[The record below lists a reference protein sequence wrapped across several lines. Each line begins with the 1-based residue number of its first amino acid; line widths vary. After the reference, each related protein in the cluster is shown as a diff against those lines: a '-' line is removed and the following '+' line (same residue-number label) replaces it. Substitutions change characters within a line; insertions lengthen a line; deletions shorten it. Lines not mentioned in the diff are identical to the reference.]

1 MVEPAGGDGFDVIV
15 DPNNANRMVGE
26 YTEGAMYS
34 STDGGHSFT
43 NLISPSCFAQSLFT
57 TKVRNTCDP
66 GARFVTPFATDQTN
80 INSWVFGGQY
90 VWTSQVGWKT
100 KCGPKGCTWGR
111 VFNTGAGNAVTA
123 VSEANGAI
131 YAAWVGGGGNPG
143 PAFSR
148 GLATNVGGWHQ
159 ISMTGLPNRF
169 IAGVTVD
176 KTNSKHAIIVFNG
189 YSRRWIPGGG
199 IGHVFETTNGGNS
212 WTDISGD
219 LPDIPGDA
227 IVMIGGKLVLA
238 TDAGAFVANDGGGTS
253 TSWSRLGTNLPN
265 ASVNDIEIGPNGQTV
280 YAGTHGRGVWSINP

>member
-1 MVEPAGGDGFDVIV
+1 
-15 DPNNANRMVGE
+15 
-26 YTEGAMYS
+26 
-34 STDGGHSFT
+34 
-43 NLISPSCFAQSLFT
+43 
-57 TKVRNTCDP
+57 
-66 GARFVTPFATDQTN
+66 
-80 INSWVFGGQY
+80 
-90 VWTSQVGWKT
+90 
-100 KCGPKGCTWGR
+100 

-159 ISMTGLPNRF
+159 ISMAGLPNRF